1 MGSLS
6 TEELLRKL
14 DEQHQAYIK
23 TFRLVHEA
31 LAQSQNSEK
40 KNNEEGTSGTVSNN
54 STTLPVSLP
63 SPGPHISLALPTSP
77 QSRAP
82 SRRRRRSTEVGEFD
96 RPLRRPGTFQSSL
109 YTGDSDESE
118 LDGDLYVQDALPSY
132 SFDVEDLRQH
142 LKTYDFED
150 AGITLL
156 KTVVKNGRL
165 KHPGLFREYPET
177 EKWHNSHYSVFDV
190 DQDGAPLS
198 RFDLVKPG
206 TSSIDS
212 AIWQVIQVI
221 DSRPERKSSVW

>member
-14 DEQHQAYIK
+14 DEHHQAYIK

-31 LAQSQNSEK
+31 LAQSQSGERRQEFGTGPSSNSI
-40 KNNEEGTSGTVSNN
+40 
-54 STTLPVSLP
+54 TTLPVSPP

-82 SRRRRRSTEVGEFD
+82 SRRRRRSTEVGDFD
-96 RPLRRPGTFQSSL
+96 RPLRRPGTFQSSV

-132 SFDVEDLRQH
+132 SYDLEDLRQH
-142 LKTYDFED
+142 LKTYKFED
-150 AGITLL
+150 AGTTLL

-165 KHPGLFREYPET
+165 KHPGLFREYPDS

-190 DQDGAPLS
+190 DQDGTPLS
-198 RFDLVKPG
+198 RFDLVQPG
-206 TSSIDS
+206 TTSIDS
-212 AIWQVIQVI
+212 AIWQVVQVWLLQ
-221 DSRPERKSSVW
+221 VF